1 MKATKD
7 LQQFREK
14 DSKALFKELADLNK
28 KLVDLKFK
36 ASFKKIKNFKEI
48 NYIKKN
54 IARIWTILSQRA
66 QEELAKK
73 E

>member
-7 LQQFREK
+7 LEQLREK
-14 DSKALFKELADLNK
+14 DNRALFKELADLNK
-28 KLVDLKFK
+28 KLVELKFK

-66 QEELAKK
+66 QEDLAKK